1 MTFYGSGCIY
11 HYDADHPEGSKQG
24 FNESDVPNFQGSFYA
39 KTKTMVQELA
49 AAYPNV
55 LMLRIRL
62 PITGDLINCRRNLVT
77 KILGYDRVVNI
88 QNSLTVLPEM
98 LPYSIK
104 MVTEFSLY
112 FLTCIFQAK
121 DKVTGVFN
129 FTNPGSL
136 SHNQVLFLR
145 FAIL

>member
-11 HYDADHPEGSKQG
+11 CYDEDHPEGSKPG

-104 MVTEFSLY
+104 MVTPSFILLLILNYGFSRRKRKPLV
-112 FLTCIFQAK
+112 FSILQILEVS
-121 DKVTGVFN
+121 VTIKYCF
-129 FTNPGSL
+129 
-136 SHNQVLFLR
+136 
-145 FAIL
+145 